1 MSKVAGGD
9 LHIDRGAS
17 PRADVHLREAPQ
29 HVPVASK
36 PRRRDRRREVDLD
49 HFSTSTR
56 RAVLQLDVDGQRR
69 ILLIEQT
76 STESPSVGYE

>member
-1 MSKVAGGD
+1 MGKVAGGD

-17 PRADVHLREAPQ
+17 PRADVHLREAPK
-29 HVPVASK
+29 HVPIPRE

-49 HFSTSTR
+49 HLGTR
-56 RAVLQLDVDGQRR
+56 TGRAVLQLDVDGQWR